1 MAHQIP
7 YQKVDAPFSLRSTVA
22 HYTARMLNKISLL
35 SVAALAALTLSA
47 PADARRGEQDEAR
60 QDMAAGKVKSLR
72 EIEGSV
78 VPRMRGMQY
87 LGPEYDPTAQV
98 YRLKFIDRDR
108 VIFVDVDG
116 KTGGVLRQR

>member
-1 MAHQIP
+1 
-7 YQKVDAPFSLRSTVA
+7 
-22 HYTARMLNKISLL
+22 MLHRFVLISALVSIALL
-35 SVAALAALTLSA
+35 SPVT
-47 PADARRGEQDEAR
+47 ADPRRGEQNDAR
-60 QDMAAGKVKSLR
+60 QDMRAGKVKSLR
-72 EIEGSV
+72 EIEANI

-116 KTGGVLRQR
+116 RTGSVLRQRG

>member
-1 MAHQIP
+1 
-7 YQKVDAPFSLRSTVA
+7 
-22 HYTARMLNKISLL
+22 MLNRLFFF
-35 SVAALAALTLSA
+35 SVAAVGILVFSA
-47 PADARRGEQDEAR
+47 PVDARRGEQDDAR
-60 QDMAAGKVKSLR
+60 QDMAAGKVKPLR

-98 YRLKFIDRDR
+98 YRLKFINRDR

-116 KTGGVLRQR
+116 RTGGVLRQR

>member
-1 MAHQIP
+1 MMS
-7 YQKVDAPFSLRSTVA
+7 KW
-22 HYTARMLNKISLL
+22 L
-35 SVAALAALTLSA
+35 SFLLAAAVASSIVSV

-98 YRLKFIDRDR
+98 YRLKFINRDR

-116 KTGGVLRQR
+116 RTGGVLRQR

>member
-1 MAHQIP
+1 MIW
-7 YQKVDAPFSLRSTVA
+7 KTSLF
-22 HYTARMLNKISLL
+22 
-35 SVAALAALTLSA
+35 AALALALA
-47 PADARRGEQDEAR
+47 VIVDPAVAGRRGEQDEAR

-72 EIEGSV
+72 EIESSV

-98 YRLKFIDRDR
+98 YRLKFINRDR

-116 KTGGVLRQR
+116 RTGGVLRQR

>member
-1 MAHQIP
+1 
-7 YQKVDAPFSLRSTVA
+7 
-22 HYTARMLNKISLL
+22 MLKKISLL
-35 SVAALAALTLSA
+35 SAFALAAVTVA
-47 PADARRGEQDEAR
+47 NPADARRDDQQGAR
-60 QDMAAGKVKSLR
+60 EDTAEGRVKSLR

-87 LGPEYDPTAQV
+87 LGPEYDSTAQV
-98 YRLKFIDRDR
+98 YRLKFINGNR

>member
-1 MAHQIP
+1 
-7 YQKVDAPFSLRSTVA
+7 
-22 HYTARMLNKISLL
+22 MLNKAYFF
-35 SVAALAALTLSA
+35 SVIAMAALAVAL
-47 PADARRGEQDEAR
+47 PAEARRGEQDDVR

-98 YRLKFIDRDR
+98 YRLKFINGNR

>member
-1 MAHQIP
+1 MINRPVCISILASI
-7 YQKVDAPFSLRSTVA
+7 ALFSPV
-22 HYTARMLNKISLL
+22 
-35 SVAALAALTLSA
+35 SA
-47 PADARRGEQDEAR
+47 DPRRGEQNDAR
-60 QDMAAGKVKSLR
+60 QDMRSGKVKSLR
-72 EIEGSV
+72 EIEANI

-116 KTGGVLRQR
+116 RTGSVLRQRG

>member
-1 MAHQIP
+1 
-7 YQKVDAPFSLRSTVA
+7 
-22 HYTARMLNKISLL
+22 MLNKAYLF
-35 SVAALAALTLSA
+35 SVIALAAVSVAL
-47 PADARRGEQDEAR
+47 PAEARRGEQDDAR
-60 QDMAAGKVKSLR
+60 QDMAAGKVKPLR

-98 YRLKFIDRDR
+98 YRLKFIDKNR

>member
-1 MAHQIP
+1 
-7 YQKVDAPFSLRSTVA
+7 
-22 HYTARMLNKISLL
+22 MLNKASLIFA
-35 SVAALAALTLSA
+35 VMLASLPVSLA
-47 PADARRGEQDEAR
+47 ADARRGEQNDAR
-60 QDMAAGKVKSLR
+60 QDMAAGKVKPLR
-72 EIEGSV
+72 EIEGTV

-98 YRLKFIDRDR
+98 YRLKFIDKNR

>member
-1 MAHQIP
+1 
-7 YQKVDAPFSLRSTVA
+7 
-22 HYTARMLNKISLL
+22 MLNKFLI
-35 SVAALAALTLSA
+35 SVAAIAVLAAAQPSE
-47 PADARRGEQDEAR
+47 ARRGEQDDAR
-60 QDMAAGKVKSLR
+60 QDMASGKVKSLR

-98 YRLKFIDRDR
+98 YRLKFINGNR

-116 KTGGVLRQR
+116 RTGGVLRQR